1 MIMLDVASRHIQIA
15 EAQIA
20 EYRAAIQVL
29 EKMIASL
36 RSQATGRSTR
46 ATATK
51 AAPRKG
57 TAAKAAAK
65 PARAKATPKAK
76 APVKAKSVVATAT
89 RKGTRPGGSRRTGS
103 YVTMAE
109 EVLAKAGK
117 PMRMNEIVNTLLS
130 MRPDAG
136 KYAASA
142 ARQAITAAAEKPN
155 SRITRVGAKGSGL
168 YGLKG

>member
-1 MIMLDVASRHIQIA
+1 MLDVASRHIQIA

-20 EYRAAIQVL
+20 EYRAAIQML

-36 RSQATGRSTR
+36 RSPATGRRTR
-46 ATATK
+46 TAAAK
-51 AAPRKG
+51 AAPRKR
-57 TAAKAAAK
+57 TVAKAAAK
-65 PARAKATPKAK
+65 PTKAKAAPKAK
-76 APVKAKSVVATAT
+76 APVKAKTVAAAAT
-89 RKGTRPGGSRRTGS
+89 RKGTRPGRSRRTGS
-103 YVTMAE
+103 YVAMAE

-142 ARQAITAAAEKPN
+142 ARQAITAAAEKAT

>member
-20 EYRAAIQVL
+20 EYRAAIQML

-36 RSQATGRSTR
+36 RSPATGRKTR
-46 ATATK
+46 TTATK
-51 AAPRKG
+51 AAPRKR
-57 TAAKAAAK
+57 TVAKAAAK
-65 PARAKATPKAK
+65 PAAPKKAT
-76 APVKAKSVVATAT
+76 APVKAKTVAAAAT
-89 RKGTRPGGSRRTGS
+89 RKGTRPSRSRRTGS
-103 YVTMAE
+103 YVAMAE

-155 SRITRVGAKGSGL
+155 SRITRMGAKGSGL